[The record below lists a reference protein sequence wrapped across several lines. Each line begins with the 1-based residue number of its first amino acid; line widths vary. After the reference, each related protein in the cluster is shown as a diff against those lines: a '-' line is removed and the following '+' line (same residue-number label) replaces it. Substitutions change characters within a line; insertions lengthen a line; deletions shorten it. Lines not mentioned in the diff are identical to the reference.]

1 VSDNVPCLFPC
12 VYCSR
17 PMVQIHRGPDGCQ
30 VECEHCAHVWRSDDA
45 EMAQELALRSF
56 AMRATLDQ

>member
-1 VSDNVPCLFPC
+1 
-12 VYCSR
+12 
-17 PMVQIHRGPDGCQ
+17 MVQIHRGPDGCQ